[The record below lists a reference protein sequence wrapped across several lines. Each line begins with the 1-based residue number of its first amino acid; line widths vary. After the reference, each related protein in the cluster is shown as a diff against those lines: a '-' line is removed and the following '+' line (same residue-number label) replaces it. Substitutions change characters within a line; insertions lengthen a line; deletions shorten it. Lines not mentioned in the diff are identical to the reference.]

1 MKSIYARM
9 GTAIVAAMLVTGL
22 GVAGAVVAQSNSS
35 EENSNENGTESNYSV
50 HASNMSEAGD
60 DLAKQ
65 IVMPAHHLPGDDEGD
80 ETQPATTCSCEGGWG
95 GDDCSETCGDQES
108 EPGYA
113 CCWEDEEGW
122 NEANDCKCG
131 CKEDHDA
138 CIEWAEQEN
147 EEGYDKK
154 ETQNEA

>member
-50 HASNMSEAGD
+50 QASSMGEAGD
-60 DLAKQ
+60 KLAKQ
-65 IVMPAHHLPGDDEGD
+65 IIMPAQHLPGDDEPESPG
-80 ETQPATTCSCEGGWG
+80 TTCSCETAGW

-113 CCWEDEEGW
+113 CCWEDEEGF

-131 CKEDHDA
+131 CKESHDA
-138 CIEWAEQEN
+138 CTDWAEEES
-147 EEGYDKK
+147 EEGEYDKK
-154 ETQNEA
+154 ETKNK